1 MSYTLKKIAMKH
13 TGICMISLLGGM
25 VVGSALA
32 MLLTPQSG
40 PELRGKIKDWVEE
53 EVEKAKTKA
62 EKMQET
68 LKQRLDEAHCGCETK
83 EA

>member
-1 MSYTLKKIAMKH
+1 MKN

-62 EKMQET
+62 EKVQQK
-68 LKQRLDEAHCGCETK
+68 LKQQLDEARCNCETH

>member
-1 MSYTLKKIAMKH
+1 MKH
-13 TGICMISLLGGM
+13 TSICMISLLGGM
-25 VVGSALA
+25 IVGSALA

-40 PELRGKIKDWVEE
+40 PELRSKIKEWAEE

-62 EKMQET
+62 EELQQQIRSQIE
-68 LKQRLDEAHCGCETK
+68 EARCNCETK

>member
-1 MSYTLKKIAMKH
+1 MKN

-40 PELRGKIKDWVEE
+40 PELRVKIKDWVDE

-62 EKMQET
+62 EKVQQK
-68 LKQRLDEAHCGCETK
+68 LKQQLDEARCNCETN

>member
-1 MSYTLKKIAMKH
+1 
-13 TGICMISLLGGM
+13 MISLLGGM
-25 VVGSALA
+25 IVGSALA

-40 PELRGKIKDWVEE
+40 PELRTKIKEWAEE

-62 EKMQET
+62 EKLQQQIKSQIE
-68 LKQRLDEAHCGCETK
+68 EAHCHCESK

>member
-1 MSYTLKKIAMKH
+1 MKH
-13 TGICMISLLGGM
+13 TSICMISLLGGM
-25 VVGSALA
+25 IVGSALA

-40 PELRGKIKDWVEE
+40 PELRSKIKEWAEE

-62 EKMQET
+62 EKLQQQIRSQIE
-68 LKQRLDEAHCGCETK
+68 EARCNCETK

>member
-1 MSYTLKKIAMKH
+1 MKH

-40 PELRGKIKDWVEE
+40 PELRTKIKDWVEE
-53 EVEKAKTKA
+53 EVDKAKAKA
-62 EKMQET
+62 EKLQQQI
-68 LKQRLDEAHCGCETK
+68 KSQIDEARCHCETK

>member
-1 MSYTLKKIAMKH
+1 
-13 TGICMISLLGGM
+13 MISLLGGM

-40 PELRGKIKDWVEE
+40 PELRTKIKDWVEE
-53 EVEKAKTKA
+53 EVDKAKTKA
-62 EKMQET
+62 EKLQQQI
-68 LKQRLDEAHCGCETK
+68 KSQIDEARCHCETK